1 MTLSILLGNVRAHF
15 QIINC
20 EKTAKNADLDPWLN
34 ELELFNI
41 VLDDW
46 VETFS
51 PQHTSN
57 KSSSNY
63 FAEQKKPNV

>member
-20 EKTAKNADLDPWLN
+20 EKTAKNADLDHTLS
-34 ELELFNI
+34 ELDVFNI

-57 KSSSNY
+57 KSSSDY
-63 FAEQKKPNV
+63 FAKPKKT